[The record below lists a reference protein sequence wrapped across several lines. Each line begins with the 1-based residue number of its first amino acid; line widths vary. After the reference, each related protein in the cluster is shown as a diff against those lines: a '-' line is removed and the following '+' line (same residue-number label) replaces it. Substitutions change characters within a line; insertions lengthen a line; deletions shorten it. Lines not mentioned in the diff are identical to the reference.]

1 MSFDLYTPNNS
12 PNKQNVPIVAPQDGL
27 VSPRLQGGMPQDMG
41 RDKIDDE
48 DKGDSQLQ
56 ADLFVD
62 ADKSLNPAFDFGDN
76 SPTNYAQAPSDIL
89 GFAGEAPSD
98 IVDEKNASSIFA
110 DKAPS
115 DAGDGDSENIDVT
128 FEDLRAVQ
136 PIVEAKEQPGDPI
149 RVPYDEGSQI
159 VDLFSLIVEI
169 NINNPG
175 QFKESQV
182 NEAYLRKN
190 KKSIVNQLKQKAKSN
205 SFSWPIENISNK
217 PFARDN
223 KISISATSKY
233 FAPVDSIDSP
243 LIADFD
249 AFALLGKPEI
259 TYKGN
264 QAFLKW
270 PEKKELTIKLNKDYR
285 ELLKNYE
292 ETEPEE
298 NSPEPVPTVET
309 EPEKNSPE
317 PVPTVKKRRI
327 VEKSTATNDVSTST
341 KPNELSP
348 VNKDIRD
355 KYEAEIQAKIAQNKA
370 VMKSLGLGN
379 PDLGAAAKK
388 EEAKEPTP
396 VSTRNPR
403 KSRSKNDDDDDED
416 EDSVDF
422 EPSDKDTDS
431 EEESDQD
438 DDDDDEKEKKVTRSK
453 KPKEKSEKKAKAEDS
468 FVSLDNI
475 SLDARAKKIIS
486 DFLNSDN
493 TPTLK
498 FSNLSSAVRSA
509 QQSSLAP
516 VAAQSSSTTSRP
528 SSAQLAAQNSSSTSR
543 KSVTT
548 ISEPKK
554 EKTQNPA
561 KTVDFSNM
569 DERQRNISLCEQRSD
584 VSVQRLAE
592 QLNIPILNSQLQVKS
607 KRQLCAEINAKQEAR
622 QQL

>member
-1 MSFDLYTPNNS
+1 MSYDLNTPINS
-12 PNKQNVPIVAPQDGL
+12 PNKKDVSTGAPQRL

-41 RDKIDDE
+41 DDKIDDE
-48 DKGDSQLQ
+48 DKVDSQLQ
-56 ADLFVD
+56 SDPYLGAE
-62 ADKSLNPAFDFGDN
+62 KSLSPAFDFGDN
-76 SPTNYAQAPSDIL
+76 FPINYAQAPSDIL
-89 GFAGEAPSD
+89 GFADKAPSD
-98 IVDEKNASSIFA
+98 IVVDEKNASSIFA

-115 DAGDGDSENIDVT
+115 DAGDGDSEDNIDVT

-136 PIVEAKEQPGDPI
+136 PILEAKEQPGDPI

-169 NINNPG
+169 NVNNPG

-190 KKSIVNQLKQKAKSN
+190 KKSIVNQLKQKAKSD

-249 AFALLGKPEI
+249 AFALLGKPII

-264 QAFLKW
+264 QAVLQW
-270 PEKKELTIKLNKDYR
+270 PKKKELTIKLTKDYR

-298 NSPEPVPTVET
+298 NSPQPAPTVET
-309 EPEKNSPE
+309 EPEENSPE
-317 PVPTVKKRRI
+317 PVPTVKKRKI

-379 PDLGAAAKK
+379 PDLGAAAEK
-388 EEAKEPTP
+388 EEAKEPAP

-403 KSRSKNDDDDDED
+403 KSRSNNDDDED
-416 EDSVDF
+416 EDEESN
-422 EPSDKDTDS
+422 EDTDS
-431 EEESDQD
+431 DEEFDEDD

-453 KPKEKSEKKAKAEDS
+453 KPKEKSEKKAKAQDS

-509 QQSSLAP
+509 QQSGATLAP

-548 ISEPKK
+548 ISEPQK